1 MDSTLGQDQGQ
12 YHEANSMESSSEAHN
27 SVASGPDKTVL
38 YTPTEQYGSWAQYEQ
53 IQYQT
58 ATVLQST
65 PTLTDQM
72 SAQYYVYPTQE
83 SQAVEP
89 PTYVSA
95 AEAAHFAISSTA
107 QAYQVVAQ
115 PDASETYAVPSAP
128 ATAAYDNVASFTT
141 YTSAHSQQTAET
153 AYMAQTQIQQ
163 SLPSTPQALPGQ
175 PTDLTQAVANN
186 QFQGAASTTTSW
198 LPAQASMLGQA
209 QYTVQGGTQ
218 TCSSSPYQT
227 LAVTP
232 DGQYYTQIP
241 LSPANQGPEVAV
253 YQAGPG
259 SVVYMTTQPA
269 TGQMMV
275 QTHPQSSSGRK
286 IWNKETAV
294 HAKEATI
301 NATKK
306 AYGKSKEFIV
316 NKDGARAMAKTTWR
330 QSKDVMIKTTDL
342 MDKYVKPLMP
352 LIAAADPELAASLR
366 ATSQIGRIVKTQDRK
381 QISAQGKNG
390 PGVGSDAAQQN
401 AAHPQL
407 DAAALANLA
416 PLLALLQQTT
426 QLNAASGN
434 QQGNDAQA
442 QARLLAALLQVQMQQ
457 PQQGQIQPQIQQP
470 QQSYGEQQ
478 QQQQQQYQ
486 VQTPVAYQQLKTS
499 PPQSPEGQ
507 AQQPQIQQPTA
518 GQPYVLQQPHLAHL
532 QSEVQQQVA
541 PQSQQWQ
548 QPTQQQTAQQQQ
560 QHKIPRRKPV
570 SSNPA
575 SHQPTAM
582 PAPSASAATS
592 PPPDTD
598 QLASLMASQLTLQ
611 EQPKPHDHT
620 QNTTADAWTHHA
632 FRNFGIEDILLPPGA
647 ELTLSQITP
656 RTVMV
661 GKLLPEA
668 DVSFEIEFFPNST
681 LLQDRINALQSIPM
695 PGFPLLN
702 PAPETQLLEPLAVRP
717 ELNPAALVAADCLLG
732 LSAGQQTSYRVLLQS
747 AAPQGYG
754 ISISSTSVAA
764 ATQSAKDA
772 VGRMARSILWA
783 TVLED
788 VFV

>member
-12 YHEANSMESSSEAHN
+12 YHEANSMESSSETSN
-27 SVASGPDKTVL
+27 SVASAPDKTAL

-65 PTLTDQM
+65 PTVTDQM
-72 SAQYYVYPTQE
+72 SGQYYVYPTQE

-107 QAYQVVAQ
+107 QTYQVVAR

-128 ATAAYDNVASFTT
+128 ATAAYDSVSSFTT
-141 YTSAHSQQTAET
+141 YASAHSQHTAET
-153 AYMAQTQIQQ
+153 AFLAQTQIQQ
-163 SLPSTPQALPGQ
+163 PLPSTPQGLPEQ
-175 PTDLTQAVANN
+175 PTYMTQAVANN
-186 QFQGAASTTTSW
+186 QFQDVASTTTSW
-198 LPAQASMLGQA
+198 LPAQASVLDQA
-209 QYTVQGGTQ
+209 QYTVQGDTQ

-232 DGQYYTQIP
+232 DGQYYTQVP
-241 LSPANQGPEVAV
+241 LSTANHGPEVAV

-259 SVVYMTTQPA
+259 NVLYMTTQSA

-275 QTHPQSSSGRK
+275 QTQPQSSSSGRK

-366 ATSQIGRIVKTQDRK
+366 ATSQVGRMVKTQDRK
-381 QISAQGKNG
+381 QNSAQGKNG

-442 QARLLAALLQVQMQQ
+442 QARLLAALLQVQLQQ
-457 PQQGQIQPQIQQP
+457 PQQAQIQPQAQQPQIQQP
-470 QQSYGEQQ
+470 QQSNGEQQ

-486 VQTPVAYQQLKTS
+486 VQQPLAHQQSKTS
-499 PPQSPEGQ
+499 PPQSSQGQ
-507 AQQPQIQQPTA
+507 TQQPQIQDPMA
-518 GQPYVLQQPHLAHL
+518 GQPYV
-532 QSEVQQQVA
+532 QQQHA
-541 PQSQQWQ
+541 PQSQNWQ
-548 QPTQQQTAQQQQ
+548 QPAQQPTSQQQQQQ

-575 SHQPTAM
+575 SHQPTAT
-582 PAPSASAATS
+582 PAPSAFAAAS
-592 PPPDTD
+592 PPPDTE
-598 QLASLMASQLTLQ
+598 QLASLVDSQLTLQ
-611 EQPKPHDHT
+611 EQPNTHDHT
-620 QNTTADAWTHHA
+620 QNITTDAWTHHA

-647 ELTLSQITP
+647 ELTPSQTTP

-668 DVSFEIEFFPNST
+668 DVSFEIESFPNST

-695 PGFPLLN
+695 PGFAPLN

-717 ELNPAALVAADCLLG
+717 ELNPAALVAADCLVG

-764 ATQSAKDA
+764 ATQAAKDA
-772 VGRMARSILWA
+772 VGRVARSILWA